1 MTKKLYIKNSDC
13 KLWKNLKYQNKSVKI
28 QQKSFV
34 KNLYI
39 KSKLK
44 RYNKKSLL
52 KFIQPHQWCNG

>member
-1 MTKKLYIKNSDC
+1 VIVSCEKI
-13 KLWKNLKYQNKSVKI
+13 LKYQNKSVKI